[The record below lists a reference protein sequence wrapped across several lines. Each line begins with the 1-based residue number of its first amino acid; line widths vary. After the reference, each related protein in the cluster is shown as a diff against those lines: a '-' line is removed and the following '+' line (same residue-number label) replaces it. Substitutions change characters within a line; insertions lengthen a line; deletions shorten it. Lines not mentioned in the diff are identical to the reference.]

1 MEGGH
6 PHNLSG
12 GELCHWPDQS
22 QSMLSLHV
30 SEVMRTPASTITPGS
45 PIVEAATRLR
55 DEGIGSLVVERDGES
70 VGIITES
77 DIVAVTAAEG
87 DTRKLTVEDVMATPL
102 VTVGSDADLGV
113 AVDRLRT
120 HGIKKLPVVE
130 DGELVGIVTTTD
142 ISRYVPHI
150 TRPEPSGESTPER
163 RRFTRPDTLYE
174 DDDWEF
180 DSYGV
185 ADGIDVGDHVRFSK
199 TLSEN
204 DVERFAEISGDTNRL
219 HLDETFARDSR
230 FGRPIVHGTLVS
242 GIISAALAR
251 LPGLT
256 IYLSQE
262 LAYRGPVDI
271 GDRVTAH
278 CEVVEQL
285 KENRFRLSTA
295 VDDSDGECVV
305 EGDAVVISDPIS
317 ESG

>member
-1 MEGGH
+1 
-6 PHNLSG
+6 
-12 GELCHWPDQS
+12 
-22 QSMLSLHV
+22 MLALQV
-30 SEVMRTPASTITPGS
+30 SAVMQTPARTITPGS

-55 DEGIGSLVVERDGES
+55 DEGIGSLVVERDGDC

-77 DIVAVTAAEG
+77 DIVAVTAEEG
-87 DTRKLTVEDVMATPL
+87 DTRQLTVGDVMATAL
-102 VTVGSDADLGV
+102 VTVDADADV
-113 AVDRLRT
+113 ETAVERLRT
-120 HGIKKLPVVE
+120 HGIKKLPVVA
-130 DGELVGIVTTTD
+130 DGDLVGILTTTD

-150 TRPEPSGESTPER
+150 TRPDLSGDARPER

-174 DDDWEF
+174 ADDWEF

-199 TLSEN
+199 TLSES

-219 HLDETFARDSR
+219 HLDEEFAAGSR
-230 FGRPIVHGTLVS
+230 FGHRIVHGTLVS
-242 GIISAALAR
+242 GLVSAALAR

-262 LAYRGPVDI
+262 LSYRGPVDI

-285 KENRFRLSTA
+285 RADRFRLATA
-295 VDDSDGECVV
+295 VDDGDGETVV
-305 EGDAVVISDPIS
+305 EGDAVVISDPIP
-317 ESG
+317 ET

>member
-1 MEGGH
+1 
-6 PHNLSG
+6 
-12 GELCHWPDQS
+12 
-22 QSMLSLHV
+22 MLALHV
-30 SEVMRTPASTITPGS
+30 SEVMQTPVRTIS
-45 PIVEAATRLR
+45 PESPVVEAATRLR
-55 DEGIGSLVVERDGES
+55 DEGIGSLVVEHDGES

-87 DTRKLTVEDVMATPL
+87 DTRKLSVGDVMATAL
-102 VTVGSDADLGV
+102 VTIGPDADLTD
-113 AVDRLRT
+113 AVERLRT

-130 DGELVGIVTTTD
+130 DGELAGIVTTTD

-150 TRPEPSGESTPER
+150 TSPAPSAESHPER

-174 DDDWEF
+174 DDDWAF

-199 TLSEN
+199 TLSES
-204 DVERFAEISGDTNRL
+204 DVERFAESSGDTNRL
-219 HLDETFARDSR
+219 HLDEEFAERSR
-230 FGRPIVHGTLVS
+230 FGRRIVHGTLVS

-262 LAYRGPVDI
+262 LSYRGPVDI

-285 KENRFRLSTA
+285 REDRFRLSTA
-295 VDDSDGECVV
+295 VDDGDGNCVV
-305 EGDAVVISDPIS
+305 EGDAVVISDPIPDDR
-317 ESG
+317 